1 MSKFVLAKTCC
12 FVASVKKIQLLPL
25 RRSLQMG
32 GTEATASGKRRSA
45 KDKNASLKLLK
56 APLSRFQQAE
66 PRLPW
71 PTLAMML
78 AAAGCMKWKCVSGA
92 ELPDLDKWNVPS
104 ITRVL
109 PACTKVS
116 LFRLHVLL
124 LLLSSSISATKKLHE
139 RRIFH
144 PGSIP

>member
-1 MSKFVLAKTCC
+1 
-12 FVASVKKIQLLPL
+12 
-25 RRSLQMG
+25 MG

-71 PTLAMML
+71 PTLAMMR
-78 AAAGCMKWKCVSGA
+78 AAAGCMKCVSGA

-104 ITRVL
+104 ITLLVAFCPR
-109 PACTKVS
+109 TKVS